1 MALPASSNYDWI
13 ELNAAAASATAY
25 GPFVLAGGT
34 YAYTAVMGSTSTID
48 FAILG
53 PDGSTKVDVV
63 AQLKGS
69 TATTAFGTTPLPPG
83 TYYVTIGTAAASFA
97 VQRVRGP

>member
-1 MALPASSNYDWI
+1 MTLPASSNYDWI
-13 ELNAAAASATAY
+13 ELASQGTGTY

-34 YAYTAVMGSTSTID
+34 YAYVAVMGSTSTID
-48 FAILG
+48 FSILG

-63 AQLKGS
+63 SQLKGS

-83 TYYVTIGTAAASFA
+83 SYYVVIGTAAASFS